1 MKPCLCF
8 IQRLF
13 FVAAVLSPLL
23 LGEALREPQ
32 DAHATR
38 STYGLPVHLRALARD
53 ITEKVVELPRNI
65 KQACLLSLDMVYV
78 AAAMY
83 AAVAFR
89 YGHLDFSLG
98 FPEYLCAVGTILASA
113 IVFLRLGLYRAVI
126 RFMGQQA
133 IWAIVSAVTYSAIL
147 MGAAM
152 FLTQAAVPLT
162 TPFVFWALLLLGLGG
177 TRLLVRAYYQAKLR
191 SLSENVII
199 YGAGQSGRQLL
210 HALHHGGQYH
220 PVAFVDDDSY
230 LQRSVINGLKVVSP
244 EDIKRMLGKYD
255 ITQVLLAIPSASPE
269 RRKEI
274 INSLVGLP
282 VHVRTVPT
290 INELLA
296 GEASVN
302 QIRDVDLDDLL
313 GREPVPPHPELIER
327 CITDKVV
334 MVTGAGGSI
343 GAELCRQIIL
353 AAPREL
359 VLLDSSEYALYTIE
373 RELRDTLVAHGLSVD
388 IVALLGSVQDK
399 KRLESICRTFAV
411 RTVYH
416 AAAYKHV
423 PLVEYNIAEGVANN
437 VFGTWYAAEAARDA
451 GVETFVL
458 VSTDK
463 AVRPTN
469 VMGASKR
476 FAEMILQGLS
486 QQNDKMRFCMVRFG
500 NVLGSSGSVVP
511 LFREQIAAGGP
522 VTVTHPE
529 VSRYFMSI
537 AEAAQLVLQAG
548 AMGTGGDVFVLNM
561 GEPVRIVDLAKR
573 MIRLSGYDT
582 QYDTLAGEHI
592 DIEFI
597 GLRPGEKL
605 HEELLLGTNVAGTGH
620 PMIMR
625 AEEEYL
631 PFHELQGLLEELRQY
646 CDELDCDGISSVL
659 SYAVSGF
666 DDHQVRHDYLWQKRA
681 QRAAAEVGP
690 ASNVQELF
698 PLPNKER

>member
-1 MKPCLCF
+1 MPSRQDSFLS
-8 IQRLF
+8 RSLVS
-13 FVAAVLSPLL
+13 FVDGCRDVL
-23 LGEALREPQ
+23 
-32 DAHATR
+32 
-38 STYGLPVHLRALARD
+38 
-53 ITEKVVELPRNI
+53 EKVVELPRNI

-78 AAAMY
+78 AGAMWAAI
-83 AAVAFR
+83 VFR
-89 YGHLDFSLG
+89 YGHVNVELG
-98 FPEYLCAVGTILASA
+98 VTEYACAAVTILFSA
-113 IVFLRLGLYRAVI
+113 VVFLRLGLYRAVI

-133 IWAIVSAVTYSAIL
+133 IWAIVTAVSYSAVIL
-147 MGAAM
+147 GAAV
-152 FLTQAAVPLT
+152 FVTRAEVPRS
-162 TPFVFWALLLLGLGG
+162 TPFIFWVLLLLGIGG
-177 TRLLVRAYYQAKLR
+177 TRLMVRAYYQAKLR
-191 SLSENVII
+191 SLSENVLI

-210 HALHHGGQYH
+210 HALHHGEQYH
-220 PVAFVDDDSY
+220 PVAFVDDDTH
-230 LQRSVINGLKVVSP
+230 LQRSVINGLKVVRP
-244 EDIKRMLGKYD
+244 EDIAHMIVKHD
-255 ITQVLLAIPSASPE
+255 IAQILLAIPSASPE

-302 QIRDVDLDDLL
+302 QIRDIDLDDLL

-327 CITDKVV
+327 CITGKVV

-343 GAELCRQIIL
+343 GAELCRQIL
-353 AAPREL
+353 LSAPSEL
-359 VLLDSSEYALYTIE
+359 VLLDNSEYALYKIE
-373 RELRDTLVAHGLSVD
+373 RELREAIDGHDLEVE
-388 IVALLGSVQDK
+388 IIALLGSVQDQ
-399 KRLESICRTFAV
+399 KRLESIYRTFQV

-437 VFGTWYAAEAARDA
+437 VFGTWYAAEAARSA

-476 FAEMILQGLS
+476 FAEMILQGLA
-486 QQNDKMRFCMVRFG
+486 QQSKKSDTRLCIVRFG

-511 LFREQIAAGGP
+511 LFRQQIEAGGP

-548 AMGTGGDVFVLNM
+548 AMGTGGDVFVLDM

-573 MIRLSGYDT
+573 MIRLSGYDMHH
-582 QYDTLAGEHI
+582 DTSVGEHI

-631 PFHELQGLLEELRQY
+631 PHSEIERLLNDLKKH
-646 CDELDCDGISSVL
+646 CDDLDCDGISAVL

-666 DDHQVRHDYLWQKRA
+666 EDHQVRHDYLWKKRA
-681 QRAAAEVGP
+681 HLAAREAGP
-690 ASNVQELF
+690 ASNVKKLF
-698 PLPNKER
+698 PESTLPNPQPSSHPTVER